1 MQVKDVNNS
10 FAVNQSFTIHVT
22 NVNEAPAFIALSN
35 WMIAENSPHGTVV
48 GIINVTDPDEVY
60 VPQRITCGLRND
72 AGGRFKVSGLALTV
86 LDSRMLNFEAP
97 DGPDHLV
104 DIECQDQD
112 GDATQQQFIIAVTD
126 VDEPPVRIESSRGKF
141 EVFAIPHSSVT
152 RLFLR

>member
-1 MQVKDVNNS
+1 MNLRKLLLFFLKLRSTSTPYSWKLLTRYPLDFETAQLHQVTMQVKDVNNS

-35 WMIAENSPHGTVV
+35 RMITENSPHGTVV

-86 LDSRMLNFEAP
+86 LDSRM
-97 DGPDHLV
+97 
-104 DIECQDQD
+104 
-112 GDATQQQFIIAVTD
+112 
-126 VDEPPVRIESSRGKF
+126 VRIIWSTLNVKIRTVMQLSN
-141 EVFAIPHSSVT
+141 S
-152 RLFLR
+152 LL